1 MNDSQPAASY
11 PGFQISAEGLKQVHQ
26 ALGMYVHQSLE
37 LSAAL
42 KAQGDL
48 IATMNEQIGRL
59 TASPSDAEP
68 TPIQPTPMQAE
79 ISRRRTGG

>member
-1 MNDSQPAASY
+1 MNDSQPAAPY
-11 PGFQISAEGLKQVHQ
+11 PGFQITAEGLKQVHQ

-48 IATMNEQIGRL
+48 IATLTEQIGRM
-59 TASPSDAEP
+59 TEGPSEVEP
-68 TPIQPTPMQAE
+68 TPIKPPKAAQ
-79 ISRRRTGG
+79 GG